1 MKTFLKTL
9 LAITL
14 VTAFM
19 LTGCETPNALTEN
32 VLSDEEALSTLE
44 ALLNK
49 SSELYEYFM
58 EMAEFGPYNID
69 ALELFEEGGL
79 VYAEYVFSNFSGYQ
93 EETRDKNW
101 DEKTYGF
108 SSIEEINNHIT
119 SIFLTE
125 EDANY
130 SDMIAHIFKERN
142 NKLFYNTAEESPAP
156 RPSPDFET
164 VKIVEKSEEK
174 ITFSGE
180 CDPYVTSPTNFS
192 MVKNS
197 EGEWRL
203 TKDVYLG

>member
-1 MKTFLKTL
+1 MKTFLKIL
-9 LAITL
+9 LALTL
-14 VTAFM
+14 ITAFL
-19 LTGCETPNALTEN
+19 LTGCDAPNALTEN
-32 VLSDEEALSTLE
+32 ILSDEEALSTLE
-44 ALLNK
+44 VLLNK
-49 SSELYEYFM
+49 SSELYEYVI
-58 EMAEFGPYNID
+58 EVAEFGPYNID
-69 ALELFEEGGL
+69 GLELFEKDGL

-93 EETRDKNW
+93 EETHEKSW

-130 SDMIAHIFKERN
+130 SDVITHIFKEKN

-156 RPSPDFET
+156 RPTPDFET
-164 VKIVEKSEEK
+164 VKIIEKKEDR
-174 ITFSGE
+174 IIFSGE
-180 CDPYVTSPTNFS
+180 CHPYITVPTSFS